1 MRVGKPATKKISGK
15 GVVLLFPQLAF
26 HDERHQARAS
36 IRGLVAFLALHD
48 DLMRYL

>member
-1 MRVGKPATKKISGK
+1 MRVAKPATKNIWEGI
-15 GVVLLFPQLAF
+15 VLLFPQLAF

>member
-1 MRVGKPATKKISGK
+1 MKKISGK
-15 GVVLLFPQLAF
+15 GLFCYF
-26 HDERHQARAS
+26 HNWRFTFERHQARAS